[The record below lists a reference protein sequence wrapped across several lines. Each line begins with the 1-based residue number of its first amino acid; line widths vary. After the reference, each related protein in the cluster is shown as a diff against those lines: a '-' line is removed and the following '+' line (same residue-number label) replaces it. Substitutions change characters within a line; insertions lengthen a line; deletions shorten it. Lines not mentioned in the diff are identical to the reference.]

1 LVPHI
6 DDSRYRNYVHL
17 AGYAR
22 LSAPTKG
29 KPWFKAAWAF
39 LGLVLVMGA
48 VGIGRHLWW
57 PRPEAPASGVWF
69 AWRVVAVVSAPAAL
83 SRVMIFPRCP
93 YLILLIALL
102 LVLATTGLRW
112 APLLQR
118 CWARLDGRVPLVLLA
133 IVLVLVVPNR
143 SRGWN
148 LQTWVGFA
156 KPKPVPDDAIA
167 RTVATA
173 RAGAGR
179 GPQVLLD
186 TDRIYAAYL
195 GPHCRLL
202 YPEHLAPGEQF
213 GEFVQRLG
221 ITLVLVSPQLESHP
235 RLREDPSFREF
246 VHGPH
251 PGFRFVPVAGS
262 PMTVAIRQ
270 SDRSSSGKRAP

>member
-1 LVPHI
+1 M
-6 DDSRYRNYVHL
+6 
-17 AGYAR
+17 AGYAHV
-22 LSAPTKG
+22 SAPAKG
-29 KPWFKAAWAF
+29 KRWFRAAWVF
-39 LGLVLVMGA
+39 LALVVVVGA
-48 VGIGRHLWW
+48 VGIGRHLW
-57 PRPEAPASGVWF
+57 RPTAEAPAYGVWF
-69 AWRVVAVVSAPAAL
+69 AVLVVAVVSPPALL
-83 SRVMIFPRCP
+83 SSVLIFPRSH

-102 LVLATTGLRW
+102 LVLASTGLRW

-173 RAGAGR
+173 RAEAGR

-213 GEFVQRLG
+213 GDFVRRLG

-235 RLREDPSFREF
+235 RLREDPSFQQF
-246 VHGPH
+246 LHGPH
-251 PGFRFVPVAGS
+251 PGFRFVPVARS
-262 PMTVAIRQ
+262 PVTVAIRQ
-270 SDRSSSGKRAP
+270 SDRSSRGERAP